1 MYSSVNEGVL
11 GAAIKSIGDLFST
24 VRRDANKVSTNYSYS
39 SSAKAASKLIAVYP
53 LLTSRSISMST
64 AQLVSKYIEQ
74 QGCYFLQIIL
84 QAYNATDAA
93 NGIEYL
99 KTFHQNLNIGGAGL
113 DAMAKAMNAYMDTII
128 SNSNKY
134 NNESTDMYEDEF
146 EVSARDLREIMEM
159 LQNRERFDTYDI
171 NLNPVSINDYIVSES
186 MGTYRVSIKPYIEAV
201 GMPNARNPRDY
212 NTSNN
217 KDRYNSSG
225 GPTTQ
230 LVDNNVKKLNNGVP
244 SLLLVR
250 FFNTISNQTTQF
262 IIGVKSLIVP
272 VNSGEILRRIVNDDK
287 DGKHLINLLRTI
299 SGEKS
304 VWDFVLGI
312 STINDDIDSIKTK
325 GTKYEK
331 WQMFKNRGEAA
342 KEAVKRGRV
351 NAASAI
357 TTVVLS
363 QDDCDMLFREENI
376 DITNPKIA
384 RHFMNTYNL
393 MGIVICDDSIESMK
407 YMSDNGNNMFEELAY
422 STLSRETEDQYK
434 KIINLI
440 DKAH

>member
-1 MYSSVNEGVL
+1 MYSSMNEGVL
-11 GAAIKSIGDLFST
+11 GATIKTIGDLMGA
-24 VRRDANKVSTNYSYS
+24 VRKDSKEKQNAMNYSYS

-84 QAYNATDAA
+84 QAYNATEDE

-99 KTFHQNLNIGGAGL
+99 NRFHQNLNIGGAGL
-113 DAMAKAMNAYMDTII
+113 DAMAKAMNSYMDTII
-128 SNSNKY
+128 SNTNKY
-134 NNESTDMYEDEF
+134 YGESSIGMNGDEF
-146 EVSARDLREIMEM
+146 EVSARDLHEIMEM
-159 LQNRERFDTYDI
+159 LQNREMIDTYDI

-186 MGTYRVSIKPYIEAV
+186 MGTYRVSIKPYIHEADNEKKDPYKNQFNDNV
-201 GMPNARNPRDY
+201 RLLDQNAR
-212 NTSNN
+212 
-217 KDRYNSSG
+217 
-225 GPTTQ
+225 
-230 LVDNNVKKLNNGVP
+230 KLNNGVP
-244 SLLLVR
+244 SVLLVR
-250 FFNTISNQTTQF
+250 FYSTQSKQTTQF
-262 IIGVKSLIVP
+262 IIGVKSLVVP

-304 VWDFVLGI
+304 ILDLVLGI

-325 GTKYEK
+325 GSRSEI
-331 WQMFKNRGEAA
+331 WQMLKNRGEAA

-363 QDDCDMLFREENI
+363 QDDCDTLLREENI

-384 RHFMNTYNL
+384 KHFMDTYNL
-393 MGIVICDDSIESMK
+393 MGIAICDDSVESMK

>member
-11 GAAIKSIGDLFST
+11 GATIKSIGGLLNA
-24 VRRDANKVSTNYSYS
+24 VRKDSREKQNAMNYSYS

-84 QAYNATDAA
+84 QAYNATEDE

-99 KTFHQNLNIGGAGL
+99 NRFHQNLNIGGAGL
-113 DAMAKAMNAYMDTII
+113 DAMAKAMSAYMDTII
-128 SNSNKY
+128 NNTDKY
-134 NNESTDMYEDEF
+134 YENESTNINEDGF
-146 EVSARDLREIMEM
+146 EVSARDLHEIMEM

-171 NLNPVSINDYIVSES
+171 NLNPVSINDYMVSES
-186 MGTYRVSIKPYIEAV
+186 MGTYRVSIKPYIHEADNYNKKSDPIPNDTNK
-201 GMPNARNPRDY
+201 GPKAQLMDQNAR
-212 NTSNN
+212 
-217 KDRYNSSG
+217 
-225 GPTTQ
+225 
-230 LVDNNVKKLNNGVP
+230 KLNNGVP

-250 FFNTISNQTTQF
+250 FYSKSSQQTTQF
-262 IIGVKSLIVP
+262 IIGVKSLVVP

-287 DGKHLINLLRTI
+287 DGKHLVNLLRTV

-304 VWDFVLGI
+304 ILDLVLGI

-325 GTKYEK
+325 GSRSEI
-331 WQMFKNRGEAA
+331 WQMLKNRGEAA

-363 QDDCDMLFREENI
+363 QDDCDILFREENI

-384 RHFMNTYNL
+384 KHFMNTYNL
-393 MGIVICDDSIESMK
+393 MGIAICDDSIESMK

>member
-11 GAAIKSIGDLFST
+11 GATIKSIGGLLNA
-24 VRRDANKVSTNYSYS
+24 VRKDSREKQNAMNYSYS

-64 AQLVSKYIEQ
+64 AQLVSKYVEQ

-84 QAYNATDAA
+84 QAYNATEDE

-99 KTFHQNLNIGGAGL
+99 NRFHQNLNIGGAGL
-113 DAMAKAMNAYMDTII
+113 DAMAKAMSAYMDTII
-128 SNSNKY
+128 NNTDKY
-134 NNESTDMYEDEF
+134 YENESANINEDGF

-171 NLNPVSINDYIVSES
+171 NLNPVSINDYMVSES
-186 MGTYRVSIKPYIEAV
+186 MGTYRVSIKPYIHEADNKDKEIKDSSTV
-201 GMPNARNPRDY
+201 KLMDQNAR
-212 NTSNN
+212 
-217 KDRYNSSG
+217 
-225 GPTTQ
+225 
-230 LVDNNVKKLNNGVP
+230 KLNNGVP

-250 FFNTISNQTTQF
+250 FYSKSSQQTTQF
-262 IIGVKSLIVP
+262 IIGVKSLVVP

-287 DGKHLINLLRTI
+287 DGKHLVNLLRTV

-304 VWDFVLGI
+304 ILDLVLGI

-325 GTKYEK
+325 GSRSEI
-331 WQMFKNRGEAA
+331 WQMLKNRGEAA
-342 KEAVKRGRV
+342 KEAVKRGRM

-384 RHFMNTYNL
+384 KHFMNTYNL
-393 MGIVICDDSIESMK
+393 MGIAICDDSIESMK

-422 STLSRETEDQYK
+422 STLFRETEDQYK

>member
-11 GAAIKSIGDLFST
+11 GATIKSIGGLLNA
-24 VRRDANKVSTNYSYS
+24 VRKDSREKQNAMNYSYS

-84 QAYNATDAA
+84 QAYNATEDE

-99 KTFHQNLNIGGAGL
+99 NRFHQNLNIGGAGL
-113 DAMAKAMNAYMDTII
+113 DAMAKAMSAYMDTII
-128 SNSNKY
+128 NNTDKY
-134 NNESTDMYEDEF
+134 ENESTNINEEGF

-171 NLNPVSINDYIVSES
+171 NLNPVSINDYMVSES
-186 MGTYRVSIKPYIEAV
+186 MGTYRVSIKPYIHEAGNKNKKKNKEKEIKDSSTV
-201 GMPNARNPRDY
+201 KLMDQNAR
-212 NTSNN
+212 
-217 KDRYNSSG
+217 
-225 GPTTQ
+225 
-230 LVDNNVKKLNNGVP
+230 KLNNGVP

-250 FFNTISNQTTQF
+250 FYSKSSRQTTQF
-262 IIGVKSLIVP
+262 IIGVKSLVVP

-287 DGKHLINLLRTI
+287 DGKHLVNLLRTV

-304 VWDFVLGI
+304 ILDLVLGI

-325 GTKYEK
+325 GSRSEI
-331 WQMFKNRGEAA
+331 WQMLKNRGEAA

-384 RHFMNTYNL
+384 KHFMNTYNL
-393 MGIVICDDSIESMK
+393 MGIAICDDSIESMK

>member
-11 GAAIKSIGDLFST
+11 GAAVKSIGDLFST

-74 QGCYFLQIIL
+74 QGCYLLQIIL

-99 KTFHQNLNIGGAGL
+99 RNFHQNLDIGGAGL

-128 SNSNKY
+128 NNANKY
-134 NNESTDMYEDEF
+134 NNESVNINEDEF
-146 EVSARDLREIMEM
+146 EVSAKDLREIMEA
-159 LQNRERFDTYDI
+159 LQNRERYDIYDI
-171 NLNPVSINDYIVSES
+171 NLNPISINDYVVSES
-186 MGTYRVSIKPYIEAV
+186 MGTYRVSIKPYTEAV
-201 GMPNARNPRDY
+201 GLPNARNSSDY
-212 NTSNN
+212 NTNNN

-225 GPTTQ
+225 GPTQ
-230 LVDNNVKKLNNGVP
+230 LVDSNIRKLNNGVP

-304 VWDFVLGI
+304 VLDLVLGI

-325 GTKYEK
+325 GTQSEI
-331 WQMFKNRGEAA
+331 WQMLKNRGEAA
-342 KEAVKRGRV
+342 KEAVKHGRI